1 MISFFFTFFAGRV
14 IYGPFFSLLLHVGIL
29 FYDRFDLQA
38 QMLAKY
44 KGYFALVRKGNSK
57 DEVFKTEVKMISS
70 MMQKDMSGLT
80 DKGSRFQ
87 R

>member
-1 MISFFFTFFAGRV
+1 MPECV
-14 IYGPFFSLLLHVGIL
+14 IWHHFLHQSLVC
-29 FYDRFDLQA
+29 
-38 QMLAKY
+38 
-44 KGYFALVRKGNSK
+44 YFALVRKGNSK

-70 MMQKDMSGLT
+70 MMQKDTNGLT